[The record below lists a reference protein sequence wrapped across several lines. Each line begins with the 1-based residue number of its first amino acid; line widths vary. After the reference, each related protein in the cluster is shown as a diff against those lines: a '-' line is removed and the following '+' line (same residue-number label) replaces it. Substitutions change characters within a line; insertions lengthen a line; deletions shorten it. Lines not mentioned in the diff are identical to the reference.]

1 MQVSSGVQ
9 GPQHSQQNASMHK
22 RQRMRRSTVW
32 QWGFV
37 QIGYRTKGRVC
48 MCLQAWI
55 WGRTYP
61 ELSRRMRASR

>member
-1 MQVSSGVQ
+1 
-9 GPQHSQQNASMHK
+9 
-22 RQRMRRSTVW
+22 VW